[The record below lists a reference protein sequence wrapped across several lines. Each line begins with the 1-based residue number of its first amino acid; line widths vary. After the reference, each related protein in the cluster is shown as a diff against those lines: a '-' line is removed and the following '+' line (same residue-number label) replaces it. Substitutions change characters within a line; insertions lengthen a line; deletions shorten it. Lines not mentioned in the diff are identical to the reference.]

1 MDRSKFLLFGLLILG
16 IIGYSC
22 EKEPVDSK
30 LFVERYLIGRWYV
43 NTYVELEVT
52 NNNKDTTRRD
62 TIYQVISSDT
72 SRIWVRYTEDKKFIR
87 GTDTVAFSIDDKG
100 LNINYK
106 TTPDSTWNM
115 PYVRTNY
122 FKTVFTR
129 TETVGTDIKKYIIEQ
144 ELKKQ

>member
-43 NTYVELEVT
+43 NTYVELEIS
-52 NNNKDTTRRD
+52 NKDTISKD
-62 TIYQVISSDT
+62 TIYKVISSDT
-72 SRIWVRYTEDKKFIR
+72 SRIWVRYTEDKKFIS

>member
-100 LNINYK
+100 LNINYE

>member
-72 SRIWVRYTEDKKFIR
+72 SRIWVRYTEDKKFIS

-100 LNINYK
+100 LNINYE

>member
-30 LFVERYLIGRWYV
+30 LFVERYLIGRWCV
-43 NTYVELEVT
+43 NTYVELEIS
-52 NNNKDTTRRD
+52 NKDTISKD
-62 TIYQVISSDT
+62 TIYKVISSDT
-72 SRIWVRYTEDKKFIR
+72 SRIWVRYTEDKKFIS

-129 TETVGTDIKKYIIEQ
+129 TETIGTDIKKYIIEQ

>member
-43 NTYVELEVT
+43 NTYVELEIS
-52 NNNKDTTRRD
+52 NKDTISKD
-62 TIYQVISSDT
+62 TTYKVISSDT
-72 SRIWVRYTEDKKFIR
+72 SRIWVRYTEDKKFIS

-106 TTPDSTWNM
+106 TTPDSTWTISYLRN
-115 PYVRTNY
+115 NY
-122 FKTVFTR
+122 FKIVHTR
-129 TETVGTDIKKYIIEQ
+129 EETIGTDVRKYVIEQ
-144 ELKKQ
+144 EFSRIN